1 MNLRRLVP
9 VPQWCKGM
17 GSLKML
23 LAVSTLS
30 ALLMLTFLLCGSR
43 GQGELTGIR
52 YIQTDKSIYE
62 VGQTVNVTAAWYID
76 YSGGFECSEGV
87 ISCLRRGS
95 TIGASEWSNEQ
106 QGFHI
111 HQASFSLD
119 PNAWCPC
126 EVGENGTAES
136 LLSLPM
142 DVHYQTAQ
150 LDTTFRVIRARQNC
164 SLIDVTPSAVVANV
178 STISL
183 SLRWYNAN
191 NASFGV
197 DQNPIFYSI
206 TNPAGCVTVLNNC
219 TTTDASGGFVIS
231 INPNFMYGDY
241 SISLRSSENQRYLN
255 GYSTYNLTVGR
266 SPIPTQLDVNWTY
279 VGDTRNSTQTYALE
293 PVDISARLARS
304 NDNSGISNQQI
315 EFSVF
320 DTSSLKQVFQSEEMT
335 NVSGF
340 ATDSLILPH
349 EGSFVLKASYGGL
362 YGTWLPSLDSSI
374 RLMKASTR
382 ELTMDELVGFPSV
395 ISLGH
400 EYHVRYVAVD
410 VLSKCPVSNISI
422 VARADNLTL
431 ANNSTDSD
439 GIVELGICVPVD
451 RWDLVGNLTLS
462 IEAPSSFTNEIYT
475 GSSISRHLLCKIP
488 TVTTLN
494 ISPRDMVQDGE
505 TIQVSAQLQT
515 FNFTPISAMHVTF
528 TAFLDQKSGILI
540 NVTGITDA
548 QGLCTISL
556 KMPASGSLTIAAN
569 FNGSSVFDNSS
580 GTLSTSIF
588 PEFFTR
594 LSSSIPSTLLIL
606 LLSLTSILFVRK
618 RRRKTSWHRVTVP

>member
-9 VPQWCKGM
+9 VPQRCKGM
-17 GSLKML
+17 GSRKML

-30 ALLMLTFLLCGSR
+30 ALLMLTLLFCGSR

-62 VGQTVNVTAAWYID
+62 VGQIVNVTAAWYID
-76 YSGGFECSEGV
+76 YGGGFECSEGV

-95 TIGASEWSNEQ
+95 IIGASEWSNEQ

-142 DVHYQTAQ
+142 DIHYQTAQ
-150 LDTTFRVIRARQNC
+150 LDTTFRVTRARQNC

-183 SLRWYNAN
+183 SLRCYNAN

-197 DQNPIFYSI
+197 DRNPIFYNI
-206 TNPAGCVTVLNNC
+206 TNPVGCVTALNNC
-219 TTTDASGGFVIS
+219 TMTDASGGFVIS
-231 INPNFMYGDY
+231 LNPNFMYGNY
-241 SISLRSSENQRYLN
+241 SISLRSSENQRYLY

-266 SPIPTQLDVNWTY
+266 SPIPTQLEVNWTY
-279 VGDTRNSTQTYALE
+279 IGDTLNSTQTYALE
-293 PVDISARLARS
+293 PVDISARLALS
-304 NDNSGISNQQI
+304 TDNSGISDQQI

-320 DTSSLKQVFQSEEMT
+320 DTSSLKLVFQSEKMT

-340 ATDSLILPH
+340 ATDNLILPH

-362 YGTWLPSLDSSI
+362 HSTWLPSLDSSI
-374 RLMKASTR
+374 RPMKASTR
-382 ELTMDELVGFPSV
+382 ELTMEELVGFPPV

-410 VLSKCPVSNISI
+410 ALSKCPVSNVSI
-422 VARADNLTL
+422 VASADNLAL
-431 ANNSTDSD
+431 ANNSTNRY
-439 GIVELGICVPVD
+439 GIAELGICVPVD
-451 RWDLVGNLTLS
+451 RWDLAGNLTLS
-462 IEAPSSFTNEIYT
+462 IQAPSRFSNGIYT
-475 GSSISRHLLCKIP
+475 GSSISRHVLCKIP

-494 ISPRDMVQDGE
+494 VYPRDLVQDGE

-515 FNFTPISAMHVTF
+515 FNLTPISAMHITF

-540 NVTGITDA
+540 NVTGTTDA
-548 QGLCTISL
+548 HGFCIISL
-556 KMPASGSLTIAAN
+556 RIPVSGSLTIVAN

-580 GTLSTSIF
+580 GTLTASIF
-588 PEFFTR
+588 PEFLTR
-594 LSSSIPSTLLIL
+594 LSSSIPGTLLIL
-606 LLSLTSILFVRK
+606 LLSLSSILFVRK
-618 RRRKTSWHRVTVP
+618 RRRKTSWYRVTVP